1 MDVDDENN
9 EETQAIPAAGRVAA
23 EAAQLTNGAAV

>member
-23 EAAQLTNGAAV
+23 EAA